1 MAKTPSKK
9 SAKAPKKES
18 GDKKKKKAKET
29 YSTYIYKV
37 LKQVRASASDRAAGR
52 VTAGATARS
61 VRGKEEAARVASSAK
76 RFARGPKRRF
86 STSAARPRLVRTVE
100 RRSMRVRSQSLAGF
114 ARASE
119 KRFARGPKRRRRDR
133 RFEDD
138 SS

>member
-37 LKQVRASASDRAAGR
+37 LKQVRAPASDLAAGR
-52 VTAGATARS
+52 VTAGGTTGSARPQ
-61 VRGKEEAARVASSAK
+61 EEAARVASSAK
-76 RFARGPKRRF
+76 RFARGPTRR
-86 STSAARPRLVRTVE
+86 TS
-100 RRSMRVRSQSLAGF
+100 
-114 ARASE
+114 
-119 KRFARGPKRRRRDR
+119 
-133 RFEDD
+133 